1 MTQTELTR
9 EKQGLVPCQVLLSH
23 WGSNTCLV
31 VMQKKGA
38 RPLWKEAG
46 LGPQVGVR
54 SVGAAGQMLLL
65 KVEMTLPWCEQGDLL
80 SPASF
85 SFFFCSPKVWKQLGK
100 GCNKKHCSSGL
111 IAYFWNALSW
121 LHVFPC
127 PPFHLHG
134 HPLGSKRQSFG
145 QSPPTFRPQVL

>member
-31 VMQKKGA
+31 VMQKKAA

-65 KVEMTLPWCEQGDLL
+65 KLDLAL
-80 SPASF
+80 TRARWLLESSFFLF
-85 SFFFCSPKVWKQLGK
+85 SFVLQRYESNWEKAVTRSIVVVVLLLIFGMPFPGYMYFLAHLSAFTDTPWAARGNLLG
-100 GCNKKHCSSGL
+100 NL
-111 IAYFWNALSW
+111 
-121 LHVFPC
+121 
-127 PPFHLHG
+127 
-134 HPLGSKRQSFG
+134 HPLSGPRSSN
-145 QSPPTFRPQVL
+145 